1 MNRLLQLLLIGLL
14 GITATQISAQC
25 TPPSADNCEDA
36 NVLCSLDE
44 VNGYTCSNPNYSNP
58 TGCSPL
64 CPSGGGA
71 HNTAW
76 WAFVCDGGLVTI
88 TITYANCSVNGTG
101 VQMGI
106 WGDCDCAES
115 VACNPNCTGPG
126 QFTITAS
133 LTACKTYYLFVDGC
147 SGDVC
152 DFTIT
157 TSGGSQ
163 PNLSPLG
170 KINNDPDRRIQLCKG
185 ACNINFK
192 VGGQNGNC
200 EPTYEWTLDGNIV
213 GGDDDNI
220 DLDFPDEGDFQL
232 CVTAYIGNPS
242 SGSICDQEGPE
253 CATIE
258 VRPIPDK
265 LGPQRLLCAEQIPF
279 KWHNQSVTGPGEYR
293 NQFKGTDCC
302 VFDSVVTFEVYPVP
316 EPPNIYH
323 IGCDN
328 TEVYIDPTT
337 RQTFSSCENE
347 KIIFLSKA
355 SVPYRCDSSYKL
367 TAVFLDF
374 NVTFRE
380 ACIGGM
386 LEITPRVINRTK
398 TCGGGE
404 SFEFM
409 YKWYLKSDPAKK
421 PIGTDELFQMD
432 KKEDYCL
439 ELGVLAKLGTES
451 KLCFFDFCEM
461 INEDD
466 FKNYKVCPK
475 GDLQVCR
482 GKTGIYFIDTI
493 LPPNSLNNW
502 SVSNGTILTPNP
514 FQSNTIEVLWNG
526 PSNVGTL
533 CYYYDNQCGQSPE
546 CCIDVKIEPS
556 PAPKAG
562 PDEAL
567 CGLANK
573 FKGQKDVGGQWVKL
587 SGPGNVSITDVF
599 DDKSDVNVDQY
610 GTYTFVWSESRLGC
624 TGADTV
630 VLKFNDDPKKDTESY
645 ICSGNNKDFKVRFQI
660 SGGQP
665 AYTVIKGN
673 GTIDASNVYTSKLIL
688 NNTKDTV
695 IIRDANGC
703 EFTFIHTYEC
713 KCTNSLGEIQP
724 DRYNLCEDGTVVVN
738 YDKTKEVLDLNP
750 ADTVIFFICS
760 DPNNPLATKIR
771 DINSFSFGY
780 DPSFV
785 FGQTYYIG
793 AILGRKDG
801 RGGIDAL
808 LGCLSETAGTE
819 FTFYQ
824 IPTPQAG
831 PDDAVCGSVYDLKG
845 IQSIPGSDIT
855 WKVISGNGA
864 LFTDAKAAGTQ
875 VSAQSGF
882 GKYRFEIEES
892 NKGICIRQDVVE
904 ITFNESPAVINVIKD
919 CVLEGGVVTP
929 DGKFVVIADING
941 GTPPYTLLSTGGK
954 IIGNKWFSDTLLSIT
969 QFTIQ
974 VQDANGCISL
984 IVVDDYNCKCG
995 IIDPGKLDTSLLVKC
1010 EDQCYTIA
1018 ELLTN
1023 SINEVIDPEDGIMYI
1038 LHRGN
1043 YTNAIDTFY
1052 SLNDVICFDSKN
1064 MVLGNGNTYYVSR
1077 VVGDDVLPKDGIIDT
1092 RDPCKRVSNNRPI
1105 TWEPYPLADAGAPED
1120 VCGLTYNF
1128 KANLTLGTGTWKLIS
1143 GPGTAAISNVN
1154 LASSSVTVSQYG
1166 AYTFEWGV
1174 FNFSCDR
1181 YDTVRVVFH
1190 DSPDLSLIDIECDN
1204 TAENARVIIRAQKGD
1219 QPTWVLKGAYD
1230 GSNLLNGTFS
1240 GNVWTSDWFS
1250 SNTDFTITIED
1261 QYQCNLFKLPGDA
1274 PCACITA
1281 LGTLDKTPII
1291 LCADGQAN
1299 AKYTVA
1305 PGVLDGND
1313 VVRYML
1319 YDGSSTD
1326 PKNGTSI
1333 SVNSDGKFVFDPSKM
1348 QLGKTYY
1355 ISVFIG
1361 NLDPNTGNVNFT
1373 DRCALFDVV
1382 PVTWYAYPVAAIN
1395 GNNILTC
1402 AVTSLALDGL
1412 KSTSGS
1418 GSPLNFAWSTQNG
1431 RIVGPAN
1438 TGTSTIDR
1446 PGIYVLDVTDPIS
1459 GCKHQTSFE
1468 VKEDVVKPTVAIAPP
1483 NVLTCAVTS
1492 INLDGNGSSRGA
1504 IYGANWSGP
1513 GTIIGGA
1520 TYSPTVSSIGRYT
1533 IVVTNTQNGCKD
1545 STFVTVTEDKLTPVP
1560 LIEQK
1565 GTLTCTVNEVQ
1576 LDGSKSRGLSGNI
1589 NNYSWDALTGNIISG
1604 QGSSQ
1609 ITVGKPGGTFRLTVR
1624 DGKNGCTAI
1633 DTITVDELGNPLAQ
1647 ILSDPHNPKCFG
1659 DRNGFIDING
1669 VLDKNNQSLGNIQ
1682 YSINGG
1688 PYTSS
1693 PNFTNLTQGS
1703 YTIKVKDINGC
1714 TLETRHDLIEPGK
1727 MGIKVIKSIVVD
1739 QGTLVDLDSLL
1750 LEISGGTQLAGGG
1763 YKDTTWLNLDQNIDW
1778 ENKLRYAADTSREF
1792 LITGFDKEGCEIS
1805 ERVRVLV
1812 RIIKDVWW
1820 PTVISGNGDG
1830 VNDFFNLYGK
1840 RVRQIKLLEI
1850 YDRWGSRVYSQTNI
1864 PDGNKGG
1871 DKKGWNG
1878 IFKGE
1883 RALPG
1888 VYTFYSEVEYEGS
1901 TGADKFQGEF
1911 TLLR

>member
-1 MNRLLQLLLIGLL
+1 MQRFLLILLISLTIGSNVQLL
-14 GITATQISAQC
+14 AQC
-25 TPPSADNCEDA
+25 TPPSADNCQDA

-44 VNGYTCSNPNYSNP
+44 VNGYSCSNPNYSNP

-76 WAFVCDGGLVTI
+76 WAFVCDGGNVTI
-88 TITYANCSVNGTG
+88 TITYQNCSVNGTG

-106 WGDCDCAES
+106 WGDCDCSES

-126 QFTITAS
+126 QFTITAQ

-157 TSGGSQ
+157 TSGGSA
-163 PNLSPLG
+163 PHLSPLG
-170 KINNDPDRRIQLCKG
+170 KINNDADRKLTVCKG
-185 ACNINFK
+185 ACGVNFK
-192 VGGQNGNC
+192 VAGQNGGC

-213 GGDDDNI
+213 GGDEDNI
-220 DLDFPDEGDFQL
+220 DLDFPDEGVFNL

-253 CATIE
+253 CITIT
-258 VRPIPDK
+258 VIPYKDRI
-265 LGPQRLLCAEQIPF
+265 GVDRRLCAEDVPF
-279 KWHNQSVTGPGEYR
+279 PWHNQTVTETGIYR
-293 NQFKGTDCC
+293 NMFTDKDCC
-302 VFDSVVTFEVYPVP
+302 IYDSVVKFIVLPIP
-316 EPPNIYH
+316 IGPSIYH
-323 IGCDN
+323 IGCDAN
-328 TEVYIDPTT
+328 DVYIEPTT
-337 RQTFSSCENE
+337 KIPYRGCYMNEVITFYKSSNPFKCDSFIDLTTVFLEFNPDFTEECANGKVLIQPNIENLTFS
-347 KIIFLSKA
+347 
-355 SVPYRCDSSYKL
+355 
-367 TAVFLDF
+367 
-374 NVTFRE
+374 
-380 ACIGGM
+380 
-386 LEITPRVINRTK
+386 
-398 TCGGGE
+398 CGGGE
-404 SFEFM
+404 TFDFK
-409 YKWYLKSDPAKK
+409 YKWYLKSDGRKT
-421 PIGTDELFQMD
+421 PIGLNESILVD
-432 KKEDYCL
+432 KKEDYCV
-439 ELGVLAKLGTES
+439 EYTVLTKLGTIS
-451 KLCFFDFCEM
+451 KTCVFNYCEK
-461 INEDD
+461 IDEDQ
-466 FKNYKVCPK
+466 FKPLKVCPK
-475 GDLQVCR
+475 GDLIVCR

-493 LPPNSLNNW
+493 TPPNAVHNW
-502 SVSNGTILTPNP
+502 SITNGTILTTNP
-514 FQSNTIEVLWNG
+514 FQATTIEVLWNN
-526 PSNVGTL
+526 PASIGTV
-533 CYYYDNQCGQSPE
+533 CYNYSSECGTSPD
-546 CCIDVKIEPS
+546 CCIDVKIENS

-562 PDEAL
+562 PDESI
-567 CGLANK
+567 CGLANQ
-573 FKGQKDVGGQWVKL
+573 FKGQKDVGGQWVKV
-587 SGPGNVSITDVF
+587 SGPGNAIISDVF
-599 DDKSDVNVDQY
+599 DDKSPVSVDLY

-630 VLKFNDDPKKDTESY
+630 VLRFNDDPKKDIESY

-673 GTIDASNVYTSKLIL
+673 GTIDASNVYTSKVIL
-688 NNTKDTV
+688 NNSIDTV

-703 EFTFIHTYEC
+703 QFTFIHTYEC
-713 KCTNSLGEIQP
+713 KCTNSLGKLMP
-724 DRYNLCEDGTVVVN
+724 DKYVLCEDGTVVVN
-738 YDKTKEVLDLNP
+738 YDKTTEVLDVNP
-750 ADTVIFFICS
+750 EDTVIFFICS
-760 DPNNPLATKIR
+760 DPTNPFATKIR
-771 DINSFSFGY
+771 NINSFSFGY

-808 LGCLSETAGTE
+808 LGCLSETSGTE

-831 PDDAVCGSVYDLKG
+831 PDDAICGSVYDLKG

-855 WKVISGNGA
+855 WRVVSGNGA
-864 LFTDAKAAGTQ
+864 LFTDSKAASTQ

-892 NKGICIRQDVVE
+892 NKDICIRQDVVE
-904 ITFNESPAVINVIKD
+904 ITFNESPAIINLVKD

-929 DGKFVVIADING
+929 DGKYIACAEIKG
-941 GTPPYTLLSTGGK
+941 GTPPYILISGGGK
-954 IIGNKWFSDTLLSIT
+954 IVGNYWCSDTILSPNA
-969 QFTIQ
+969 FTVQI
-974 VQDANGCISL
+974 QDANGCISL
-984 IVVDDYNCKCG
+984 IIDDNYNCKCG
-995 IIDPGKLDTSLLVKC
+995 IIDAGKLDTTLLVKC
-1010 EDQCYTIA
+1010 EDECYTIA
-1018 ELLTN
+1018 ELLAN
-1023 SINEVIDPEDGIMYI
+1023 SINEMIDPEDGVMFI

-1052 SLNDVICFDSKN
+1052 SLNDIICFDKKN

-1077 VVGDDVLPKDGIIDT
+1077 IVGNDLDTNGIIDSK
-1092 RDPCKRVSNNRPI
+1092 DPCKRVSNNRPI

-1128 KANLTLGTGTWKLIS
+1128 KANLTLGSGTWKLIS

-1174 FNFSCDR
+1174 LNFSCDR
-1181 YDTVRVVFH
+1181 YDTVRIVFH
-1190 DSPDLSLIDIECDN
+1190 DSPDLSLVDIECDN

-1240 GNVWTSDWFS
+1240 GNVWTSDWFA

-1261 QYQCNLFKLPGDA
+1261 QYQCNLYKLPGDA
-1274 PCACITA
+1274 PCTCITA

-1299 AKYTVA
+1299 AKYNVA

-1313 VVRYML
+1313 VIRYML

-1395 GNNILTC
+1395 GNSILTC
-1402 AVTSLALDGL
+1402 AVTSLSLDGL

-1431 RIVGPAN
+1431 RLVGPVN

-1446 PGIYVLDVTDPIS
+1446 PGTYVLDVTDPIS
-1459 GCKHQTSFE
+1459 GCKNQTSFL
-1468 VKEDVVKPTVAIAPP
+1468 VTEDVVKPTVAIGPP

-1513 GTIIGGA
+1513 GTIIGGT
-1520 TYSPTVSSIGRYT
+1520 TYSPTVSNIGRYT
-1533 IVVTNTQNGCKD
+1533 LVVTNTQNGCKD
-1545 STFVTVTEDKLTPVP
+1545 STFITVTEDKVAPLP

-1576 LDGSKSRGLSGNI
+1576 LDGSKSRGISGNV

-1633 DTITVDELGNPLAQ
+1633 DTIKVDELGNPLAQ

-1669 VLDKNNQSLGNIQ
+1669 VLDKNNQTLGNIQ

-1688 PYTSS
+1688 PFTSS
-1693 PNFTNLTQGS
+1693 PNFSNLAQGS

-1714 TLETRHDLIEPGK
+1714 TLETRHDLVEPGK

-1739 QGTLVDLDSLL
+1739 QGTEVHLDSLL
-1750 LEISGGTQLAGGG
+1750 VEISGGTKVANGG
-1763 YKDTTWLNLDQNIDW
+1763 YKDTTWFNLDQQIDW
-1778 ENKLRYAADTSREF
+1778 KPRLTYNADTSREF

-1812 RIIKDVWW
+1812 RILKDVWW
-1820 PTVISGNGDG
+1820 PTVISANGDG
-1830 VNDFFNLYGK
+1830 KNDFFNLYGK
-1840 RVRQIKLLEI
+1840 RVKQVKLLEI
-1850 YDRWGSRVYSQTNI
+1850 YDRWGARVYSQQNL
-1864 PDGNKGG
+1864 PDGNNGG
-1871 DKKGWNG
+1871 QNKGWDG
-1878 IFKGE
+1878 VFKGVK
-1883 RALPG
+1883 ALPG
-1888 VYTFYSEVEYEGS
+1888 VYTFYAEIEYEKS
-1901 TGADKFQGEF
+1901 TGFDKFQGEF